1 MTLIQFIVRYVK
13 LLKSCLLKI
22 ILTFLFLKVWLD
34 VPIANPSTYQFILRY
49 TNPNPTPVEGKVTM
63 HAPNEDGG
71 ISEGSGE
78 QASAPIAETV
88 ENYVVLP
95 PTGGQV
101 E

>member
-1 MTLIQFIVRYVK
+1 M
-13 LLKSCLLKI
+13 
-22 ILTFLFLKVWLD
+22 D
-34 VPIANPSTYQFILRY
+34 VPITNPSTYQFILRY

-63 HAPNEDGG
+63 HAPNDGG
-71 ISEGSGE
+71 NIEGSGE
-78 QASAPIAETV
+78 QVGVAPTAETV

>member
-1 MTLIQFIVRYVK
+1 M
-13 LLKSCLLKI
+13 
-22 ILTFLFLKVWLD
+22 D
-34 VPIANPSTYQFILRY
+34 VPITNPSTYQFILRY

-63 HAPNEDGG
+63 HAPNQATDGG

-78 QASAPIAETV
+78 EAAVGGAPMAETV

>member
-1 MTLIQFIVRYVK
+1 MTLIHLSINHQ
-13 LLKSCLLKI
+13 I
-22 ILTFLFLKVWLD
+22 IKVLSAENNSHFLFLKVWLD
-34 VPIANPSTYQFILRY
+34 VPITNPSTYQFILRY